1 MEKLQGKRVIIA
13 QVATVSSLGSAGERH
28 LFPEISQRDST
39 LMLCSSEVWI
49 PVSIPVSAKSA
60 QWRRQPVLI
69 KRNFLQR
76 IPQKLQSSEN
86 TAQGSF
92 RGETA

>member
-28 LFPEISQRDST
+28 LFPVISQRDST

-49 PVSIPVSAKSA
+49 PVSIPVIAKSV